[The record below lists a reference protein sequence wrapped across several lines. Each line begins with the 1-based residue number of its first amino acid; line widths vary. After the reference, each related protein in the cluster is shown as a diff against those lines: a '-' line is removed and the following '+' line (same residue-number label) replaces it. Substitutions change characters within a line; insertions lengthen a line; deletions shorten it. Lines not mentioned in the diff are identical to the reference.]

1 MTNSTLAALIV
12 LAGMAVFAWLVRT
25 GRMGR
30 FAPKASAI
38 SVETA
43 TSLGDRRQ
51 LVIVGVEGRRYLI
64 GLTQTQVALLT
75 ELDPTPPVPEV
86 PQV

>member
-12 LAGMAVFAWLVRT
+12 LAGMGVFAWLVRT
-25 GRMGR
+25 GRLGR

-75 ELDPTPPVPEV
+75 ELDPAPPVSEA
-86 PQV
+86 PQA

>member
-1 MTNSTLAALIV
+1 MTNSTIAALIV
-12 LAGMAVFAWLVRT
+12 LAGMAAFAWLVRT
-25 GRMGR
+25 GRLGR
-30 FAPKASAI
+30 FSPKPSAI

-64 GLTQTQVALLT
+64 GLTQMQVALLT
-75 ELDPTPPVPEV
+75 ELDPAPPVPEV
-86 PQV
+86 PRP

>member
-1 MTNSTLAALIV
+1 MTNSTIAALIV
-12 LAGMAVFAWLVRT
+12 LAGLATFAWLVRT
-25 GRMGR
+25 GRLGR
-30 FAPKASAI
+30 FSPKASAI

-75 ELDPTPPVPEV
+75 ELDPAPPVPEV
-86 PQV
+86 PRP